1 MATRTTA
8 KPVTKAALD
17 AAEAAALRGL
27 KTIDAYFK
35 GKRPVSPAELKKAQR
50 DNSFYVRLH
59 AKHVNEKIKKAP
71 KAVRDEMARWKR
83 GEF

>member
-27 KTIDAYFK
+27 KVIDA
-35 GKRPVSPAELKKAQR
+35 
-50 DNSFYVRLH
+50 
-59 AKHVNEKIKKAP
+59 
-71 KAVRDEMARWKR
+71 KR